1 MVYSIDDNVFVVA
14 GHVKLSLQHSDET
27 EHFTV
32 NLKIGLGRRDH
43 LV

>member
-14 GHVKLSLQHSDET
+14 GHVKLSLQHSDRT
-27 EHFTV
+27 DNFTV
-32 NLKIGLGRRDH
+32 SLKVGLGRRDH